1 MNSPKHVAIIMDG
14 NGRWGLKKKKSRNYG
29 HKRGLET
36 VEKIINA
43 AIKKNIQYLTL
54 FVFSTENWRR
64 PIKEINYLQSLLSTY
79 LDKEINNL
87 IKRDIK
93 IRVIGKLNPFS
104 TSLNKKLKK
113 VESLTKFNK
122 RIQINMALNYGSRQ
136 EILNAIKKIKKKSIP
151 VNEKNIEKYLYTN
164 GIPDPEILIRTG
176 NTKRISN
183 FLTWQLIY
191 TEIFFEKKMLPDFTK
206 EDFYSIIKKFQKI
219 NRNFGGLNVRS

>member
-191 TEIFFEKKMLPDFTK
+191 TEIFFEKKCGLILRKRIFTA
-206 EDFYSIIKKFQKI
+206 
-219 NRNFGGLNVRS
+219 L